1 MDMDIDNF
9 QEQMK
14 EEAQGIQN
22 MASAKT
28 NHREF

>member
-14 EEAQGIQN
+14 EEAEGIQN

-28 NHREF
+28 KS